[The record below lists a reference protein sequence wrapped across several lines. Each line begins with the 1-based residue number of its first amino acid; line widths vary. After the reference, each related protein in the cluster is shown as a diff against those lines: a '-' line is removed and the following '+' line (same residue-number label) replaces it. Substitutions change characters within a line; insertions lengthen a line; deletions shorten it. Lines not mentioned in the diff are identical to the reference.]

1 MTGKQ
6 RASDAVTVAITG
18 GLGNQMFQYA
28 AGRALAIRLGVPLKL
43 DLAFYRKS
51 RHRDFELDR
60 MAIVATPDGGQ
71 RKKGLFGRL
80 FGRRRRCSALR
91 RDLSSRG
98 HLRYA

>member
-51 RHRDFELDR
+51 RR
-60 MAIVATPDGGQ
+60 
-71 RKKGLFGRL
+71 GLFRHGPIADLKRAWMKHRE
-80 FGRRRRCSALR
+80 RRRRKRLAGLR
-91 RDLSSRG
+91 GNRWMTVPFAGRKP
-98 HLRYA
+98 